1 MAVLSTKFTIFVQG
15 DGQEQGRF
23 YQQDGD
29 DRVLAPSHNFPSGRS
44 LPPQRRR
51 CRREAVQGGVLEH
64 DSEEFKRSENDE
76 VPLDGLCEISPRIS
90 SARSSQ
96 K

>member
-15 DGQEQGRF
+15 DGQKQGRI

-44 LPPQRRR
+44 LPPQRRQR
-51 CRREAVQGGVLEH
+51 RREALQGGVHQH

-76 VPLDGLCEISPRIS
+76 VPLDGLREISSRIS
-90 SARSSQ
+90 STRSSQ

>member
-1 MAVLSTKFTIFVQG
+1 MAVLSTKFTIFFQG
-15 DGQEQGRF
+15 DGQKQGRI

-44 LPPQRRR
+44 LPPQRRQR
-51 CRREAVQGGVLEH
+51 RREAVQGGVLEH

-76 VPLDGLCEISPRIS
+76 VPLDGLREISPRIS

>member
-1 MAVLSTKFTIFVQG
+1 MAVLSTEFTIFVQG
-15 DGQEQGRF
+15 DGQKQGRF

-44 LPPQRRR
+44 LPPQRL
-51 CRREAVQGGVLEH
+51 EAVQGGVQRH
-64 DSEEFKRSENDE
+64 DLQEFKRSENVE
-76 VPLDGLCEISPRIS
+76 VLFNGVSEISARIS

>member
-15 DGQEQGRF
+15 DGQKQGRF

-51 CRREAVQGGVLEH
+51 RRREAFQGGVHQH

-76 VPLDGLCEISPRIS
+76 VPLDGLREISPRIS